1 MNKMDELELYVTKEK
16 PDIVGI
22 TETWAYEDIQD
33 SEISVNGYTLLRK
46 DRVVGDKL
54 RGGGVALY
62 IKEEFNVVIRDDLT
76 EVDFPECI
84 WGNIEIG
91 GEKTLVGVCYRP
103 PANNKT
109 SDEAMYQLLTKASRE
124 TVLIMGDFNFPE
136 LDWERPETL
145 EDSHAFL
152 ECINDNFLFQ
162 GVAECTRGKNILDLI
177 LTSEENMV
185 DNVMVGE
192 PFGSSDHQIIRWDFV
207 ACREGNKE
215 EVKIY
220 NFLKA
225 DYEQMRGSSK
235 F

>member
-109 SDEAMYQLLTKASRE
+109 SDEAMYKLLTKASRE

-145 EDSHAFL
+145 EDSHAFV

-162 GVAECTRGKNILDLI
+162 GLRSVLGI
-177 LTSEENMV
+177 
-185 DNVMVGE
+185 
-192 PFGSSDHQIIRWDFV
+192 
-207 ACREGNKE
+207 
-215 EVKIY
+215 KIY
-220 NFLKA
+220 
-225 DYEQMRGSSK
+225 
-235 F
+235 